1 LKMYAF
7 NRTSSAHSRFFN
19 SLSISRNFC
28 RCQHQR
34 MRERRRR
41 RSERERERRRES
53 EREIFSDASSLL
65 RLFFNPKKTH
75 EMPTFENVGLLLPQ
89 HHLPPGHLATRTSI
103 HARER
108 LRRICRQR
116 CAPPPPR
123 PPSAFA
129 PRRAPATWAKELE
142 NRAIVALFGRRVLG
156 RWAIRLYTYIHTYVY
171 TYINTYLHTYTHTH
185 THTPACA
192 TFSPRPQHCHARA
205 CVRPP
210 AAVTRQ
216 HPRRPRRACAYGVRS
231 PLCRSGLAFHC
242 VPKCINM

>member
-1 LKMYAF
+1 MYAF

-116 CAPPPPR
+116 CAPPPPAPP
-123 PPSAFA
+123 PPSLPAA
-129 PRRAPATWAKELE
+129 PPPRGPKNWR
-142 NRAIVALFGRRVLG
+142 IVRSLPFLAGECSG
-156 RWAIRLYTYIHTYVY
+156 DGQSDYIHIYIHTC
-171 TYINTYLHTYTHTH
+171 IHT
-185 THTPACA
+185 
-192 TFSPRPQHCHARA
+192 
-205 CVRPP
+205 
-210 AAVTRQ
+210 
-216 HPRRPRRACAYGVRS
+216 
-231 PLCRSGLAFHC
+231 
-242 VPKCINM
+242 